1 MVNLSLLSGHVPENW
16 RTAVVI
22 PLLKKP
28 GLDLVYKNFRP
39 VSNLPFISKVVEKA
53 AFQQLLVHCEKNAPL
68 PKFQSGFRKY
78 HSTETALLKVQNDIL
93 MSMDNK
99 EVTLLVLLDLSAA
112 FDTIE
117 HSILLNILQQD
128 FGVVG
133 TALNWFDSFLS
144 GRKQR
149 ILVGDKTS
157 DDFNLN
163 CGVPQGSCMGPV
175 LFTLYVSRLF
185 NIISQH
191 LPSVHGY
198 ADDTQIYLSF
208 RPYSIHSEINAV
220 SVIEKCIADVRSW
233 FIANRLMIND
243 AKTEFLII
251 GTRQQLEKTSIESII
266 IGDTLIKPLESV
278 RNLGS
283 WFDAHMRMN
292 VHIGKICS
300 KAFRGLYNIRQI
312 RKFLTVQSTK
322 TLVHAFVSS
331 HLDYCNALLFGL
343 PKYQLD
349 RLQKVQNAAA
359 RVVFQIAKFDHITPA
374 LIDLH
379 WLPVTFRVQ
388 FKLLLLVYKSLH
400 NQSPPYIKDLLSPK
414 PATNYALRSSTQSL
428 LFVPKAN
435 CSSLGDRAFAH
446 AAPVLWNSLP
456 LTIRTSSS
464 LAIFKKQLKTFLFR
478 KAFSSFQ

>member
-1 MVNLSLLSGHVPENW
+1 
-16 RTAVVI
+16 
-22 PLLKKP
+22 
-28 GLDLVYKNFRP
+28 
-39 VSNLPFISKVVEKA
+39 
-53 AFQQLLVHCEKNAPL
+53 
-68 PKFQSGFRKY
+68 
-78 HSTETALLKVQNDIL
+78 
-93 MSMDNK
+93 
-99 EVTLLVLLDLSAA
+99 
-112 FDTIE
+112 
-117 HSILLNILQQD
+117 
-128 FGVVG
+128 
-133 TALNWFDSFLS
+133 
-144 GRKQR
+144 
-149 ILVGDKTS
+149 
-157 DDFNLN
+157 
-163 CGVPQGSCMGPV
+163 MGPI
-175 LFTLYVSRLF
+175 LFIFFVSRLF
-185 NIISQH
+185 NSISQH

-208 RPYSIHSEINAV
+208 PPFSIHFEINAV
-220 SVIEKCIADVRSW
+220 SAIEMCIADVPSW
-233 FIANRLMIND
+233 FIAKRLMIND

-322 TLVHAFVSS
+322 TPVHAFISS

-359 RVVFQIAKFDHITPA
+359 RVIFQIPKFDHITPA

-388 FKLLLLVYKSLH
+388 FKLLLFVYKSLR
-400 NQSPPYIKDLLSPK
+400 NQSPPYIKDLLSLK
-414 PATNYALRSSTQSL
+414 PATNYALRSSAQSL

-464 LAIFKKQLKTFLFR
+464 LAIFKKQLKAFLFR
-478 KAFSSFQ
+478 KAFSLFQ

>member
-1 MVNLSLLSGHVPENW
+1 M
-16 RTAVVI
+16 
-22 PLLKKP
+22 
-28 GLDLVYKNFRP
+28 
-39 VSNLPFISKVVEKA
+39 EKA
-53 AFQQLLVHCEKNAPL
+53 ALQQLLAHCEKNAPL

-99 EVTLLVLLDLSAA
+99 QVTLLVLLDLSAA

-117 HSILLNILQQD
+117 HCILLNILQQD

-163 CGVPQGSCMGPV
+163 CGVPQGSCMGPI

-208 RPYSIHSEINAV
+208 RPCSIHSEFNAV

-233 FIANRLMIND
+233 FIGNRLMIND

-251 GTRQQLEKTSIESII
+251 GSRQQLEKTSIDSII
-266 IGDTLIKPLESV
+266 IGDTVIKPLESV
-278 RNLGS
+278 RNLGA

-312 RKFLTVQSTK
+312 RKFLTAQSTK
-322 TLVHAFVSS
+322 TLIHAFVSS

-343 PKYQLD
+343 PKYQID

-359 RVVFQIAKFDHITPA
+359 RVIFRIAKFDHITPA

-379 WLPVTFRVQ
+379 WLPVSFRVQ
-388 FKLLLLVYKSLH
+388 FKLLLLVYKALH
-400 NQSPPYIKDLLSPK
+400 NQSPSYINDLLSLK
-414 PATNYALRSSTQSL
+414 PATNYALRSSAKSL
-428 LFVPKAN
+428 LVVPKVN
-435 CSSLGDRAFAH
+435 CSTLGDRAFAH

-464 LAIFKKQLKTFLFR
+464 LAIFKKQLKTFLFK
-478 KAFSSFQ
+478 KAFDLWK